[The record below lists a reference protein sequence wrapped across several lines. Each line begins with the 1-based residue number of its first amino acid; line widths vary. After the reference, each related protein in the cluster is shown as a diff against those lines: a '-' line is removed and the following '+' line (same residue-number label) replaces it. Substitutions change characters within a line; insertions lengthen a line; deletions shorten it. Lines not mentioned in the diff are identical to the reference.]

1 MDFDS
6 NIYNLSLAFWKI
18 IATGGPILAVA
29 LGIGLTIGILQAA
42 TSINEMTLS
51 FVPKLIIVLLA
62 LALFST
68 YMMTELMD
76 FFSYIFEQIVEI
88 GS

>member
-6 NIYNLSLAFWKI
+6 NVYHLSLAFWKI
-18 IATGGPILAVA
+18 IVTGGPILAVA
-29 LGIGLTIGILQAA
+29 LAIGLTIGIIQAA

-51 FVPKLIIVLLA
+51 FVPKLIVVLLA
-62 LALFST
+62 LAFFSS
-68 YMMTELMD
+68 YMMTELVN
-76 FFSYIFEQIVEI
+76 FFEFIFDRIVEI

>member
-6 NIYNLSLAFWKI
+6 NVYNLSLAFWKI
-18 IATGGPILAVA
+18 IMTGGPILAVA

-51 FVPKLIIVLLA
+51 FVPKLIIVLIA
-62 LALFST
+62 LAFFST

-76 FFSYIFEQIVEI
+76 FFTYIFERIVEI

>member
-6 NIYNLSLAFWKI
+6 NVYNLSLAFWKI
-18 IATGGPILAVA
+18 IVTGGPILAVA

-51 FVPKLIIVLLA
+51 FVPKLIIVLIA
-62 LALFST
+62 LAFFST
-68 YMMTELMD
+68 YMMTVLMD
-76 FFSYIFEQIVEI
+76 FFAYIFERIVEI

>member
-6 NIYNLSLAFWKI
+6 NVYNLSLAFWKI
-18 IATGGPILAVA
+18 IMTGGPILAVA

-51 FVPKLIIVLLA
+51 FVPKLIIVLIA
-62 LALFST
+62 LAFFST

-76 FFSYIFEQIVEI
+76 FFCVYI
-88 GS
+88 